1 MGRMERVRTC
11 TEVVCVVFVGDVY
24 GWRRDLPCPCPCVFF
39 FSCLFSRFPPIA
51 PRVSEVA

>member
-39 FSCLFSRFPPIA
+39 FSCLFSRFPPIG
-51 PRVSEVA
+51 PRVREVA